1 MARFLNIF
9 LILLLVFG
17 VRSSM
22 AQEPT
27 QPELEQVEKAFSTG
41 NVGALHAM
49 FSDRVEIAV
58 FARSR
63 LYSRSQA
70 RIVLKDLFDEYPPQ
84 HFELSTPSETSKGLF
99 AAGTYRY
106 SKDEEPFQVY
116 IRLRKSGDKWTLREI
131 LVDKTER

>member
-1 MARFLNIF
+1 MIRFQN
-9 LILLLVFG
+9 ILLVLLLSFG
-17 VRSSM
+17 VPSAV
-22 AQEPT
+22 AQDLP
-27 QPELEQVEKAFSTG
+27 QPELEKVEEAFSTAD
-41 NVGALHAM
+41 VGALHAM

-70 RIVLKDLFDEYPPQ
+70 RIVLKDLFNEYPPQ

-106 SKDEEPFQVY
+106 SANEEPFKVY
-116 IRLRKSGDKWTLREI
+116 IRLRKTGDKWTLREI
-131 LVDKTER
+131 LVDKVER